1 MFGDAGF
8 QRSLIQSLRSS
19 SIREVYGQSISQGS
33 AHARRIHAGE
43 LALLEARYGL
53 QLPCSLH
60 LFLERKIPL
69 LEQEFG
75 TRQRLACPDPLG
87 LGLLLGLP
95 GGLLALQGVVGL
107 PGLLLREAPVLEGE
121 EADDSDEE
129 NI

>member
-19 SIREVYGQSISQGS
+19 SIREVYGQSISQGG

-69 LEQEFG
+69 LGDIPLLGYLFKSRFEIKEDVNVLFFIRPRILQRSELLQEF
-75 TRQRLACPDPLG
+75 
-87 LGLLLGLP
+87 
-95 GGLLALQGVVGL
+95 
-107 PGLLLREAPVLEGE
+107 
-121 EADDSDEE
+121 
-129 NI
+129 